1 METAMIRLLATGLLV
16 AFCLLIPLAAP
27 LPGAGVADA
36 REPAGAFSKGITRL
50 ELAKVLAGH
59 GMSVRDA
66 TLDEKDPWLKAR
78 TPKGVEFYVN
88 MYQCTG
94 TGPARRRCSNLQF
107 LAQWERT
114 KRTTLEAANTY
125 NQRFVF
131 GRAYLSQDGKT
142 FMFDYSVN
150 LQDGITAGNLRKHV
164 DNWLRVL
171 DDVRSLLKV

>member
-1 METAMIRLLATGLLV
+1 MIRLLARRFTAAL
-16 AFCLLIPLAAP
+16 CLFIALAAP
-27 LPGAGVADA
+27 LPGAGPAFA
-36 REPAGAFSKGITRL
+36 REPAGAYSKGISRL

-59 GMSVRDA
+59 GMTVRDA

-114 KRTTLEAANTY
+114 KRTTLETANAY
-125 NQRFVF
+125 NQRYVF